1 MKHIAFVTQS
11 YKADFDECRLLC
23 ESIDRF
29 APDID
34 HFIFVNDEDEAMF
47 ARLCYGR
54 HRVAR
59 KGTLLPRGFVRVPW
73 KIAGHHFH
81 ISPFTLPVREWIVQ
95 QICKLAVFEHIGPDY
110 DAVFHIDSEI
120 AFMRPFDIRRWVNSD
135 GRYMMYGV
143 DNTGEPS
150 HDEYCDAAEKLLPI
164 EKGAAE
170 TRRYNY
176 MCQPTCF
183 ERENLTAMLTD
194 ISRRAPF
201 GNWKL
206 ALANT
211 YRFSEYYLYDIYTD
225 RVLGGRNHFHIAKRP
240 FPVVDIS
247 LFSDSASLG
256 QAIGRATEQPE
267 VEGICLQKRDRKN
280 LSDTYLQFSEIE
292 ATVKRLWNGQT
303 D

>member
-34 HFIFVNDEDEAMF
+34 HFIFVNDEDEALF
-47 ARLCYGR
+47 APLSYGR

-59 KGTLLPRGFVRVPW
+59 KGLLLPRCFVRVPW

-81 ISPFTLPVREWIVQ
+81 VSPLTLPVREWIVQ
-95 QICKLAVFEHIGPDY
+95 QICKLAVFEYIGREY

-120 AFMRPFDIRRWVNSD
+120 VFMRPFDVERWVHPD
-135 GRYMMYGV
+135 GSYMMFRV
-143 DNTGEPS
+143 DNVCEPS

-164 EKGAAE
+164 AGGMAE

-183 ERENLTAMLTD
+183 ERENLTAMLED
-194 ISRRAPF
+194 IARRSPLRS
-201 GNWKL
+201 WKL

-225 RVLGGRNHFHIAKRP
+225 QVLGGRNHYHIAERP

-247 LFSDSASLG
+247 LYRDDVSLG
-256 QAIGRATEQPE
+256 HAIAQAMECPVA
-267 VEGICLQKRDRKN
+267 EGVWLQKRDRKK
-280 LSDTYLQFSEIE
+280 LADTYLPSAEIE
-292 ATVKRLWNGQT
+292 STIKRLWNDQA

>member
-47 ARLCYGR
+47 APLCYGR

-95 QICKLAVFEHIGPDY
+95 QICKLAVFEHIGREY

-120 AFMRPFDIRRWVNSD
+120 AFMRPFDIGRWVHPD
-135 GRYMMYGV
+135 GLCMMYRV

-201 GNWKL
+201 RNWKL

-211 YRFSEYYLYDIYTD
+211 CRFSEYYL
-225 RVLGGRNHFHIAKRP
+225 
-240 FPVVDIS
+240 
-247 LFSDSASLG
+247 SDSKSN
-256 QAIGRATEQPE
+256 T
-267 VEGICLQKRDRKN
+267 
-280 LSDTYLQFSEIE
+280 
-292 ATVKRLWNGQT
+292 
-303 D
+303 

>member
-47 ARLCYGR
+47 APLCYGR

-95 QICKLAVFEHIGPDY
+95 QICKLAVFEHIGREY

-120 AFMRPFDIRRWVNSD
+120 AFMRPFDIGRWVHPD
-135 GRYMMYGV
+135 GRCMMYRV

-201 GNWKL
+201 RNWKL

-211 YRFSEYYLYDIYTD
+211 YRFSEYYLYGIYTQQ
-225 RVLGGRNHFHIAKRP
+225 VLAGRNHFIVEARP

-247 LFSDSASLG
+247 LYRDTVSLG
-256 QAIGRATEQPE
+256 RAISQAMERPGA
-267 VEGICLQKRDRKN
+267 EGVWLQKRDRKK
-280 LSDTYLQFSEIE
+280 LSGSYLPSSEIE
-292 ATVKRLWNGQT
+292 ATIKGLWNGQA